1 MFREIILCALLVVV
15 LVVVVMLT
23 VGGKSDRCLARY
35 LRGCR
40 ARERHRDSP
49 GVCTTD

>member
-1 MFREIILCALLVVV
+1 V
-15 LVVVVMLT
+15 LVVVVVMRT